1 MLRPAAVVPKGQI
14 HNQLRQVN
22 DPKIL
27 NKVWEVLNRK
37 ASYNYFKLAN
47 IGEGGSS
54 NPIKPINVNKMPYSD
69 DEVVKRIM
77 AKMTKETKDFL
88 KGLSSEQLNELV
100 KYYLKLKGID

>member
-1 MLRPAAVVPKGQI
+1 
-14 HNQLRQVN
+14 
-22 DPKIL
+22 
-27 NKVWEVLNRK
+27 
-37 ASYNYFKLAN
+37 
-47 IGEGGSS
+47 
-54 NPIKPINVNKMPYSD
+54 MPYSD